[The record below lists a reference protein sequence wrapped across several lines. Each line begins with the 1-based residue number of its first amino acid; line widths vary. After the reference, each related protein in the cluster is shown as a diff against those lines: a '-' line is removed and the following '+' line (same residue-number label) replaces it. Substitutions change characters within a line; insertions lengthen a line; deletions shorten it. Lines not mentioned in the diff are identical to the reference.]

1 LTILVTGGAGF
12 IGSNFVEYVL
22 NKYDYKVIVVDA
34 LTYAGNLDNFPRNVR
49 NNPRFTFWQ
58 GNICNS
64 ELINELVDQ
73 SDAVFHFAAETHV
86 ARSIYDN
93 SRFFETDVLGT
104 QVIANAVLKHP
115 VDRYVHISSSEVY
128 GTAESEPMDEE
139 HPLKPMSPYASAK
152 AGADRLVYS
161 YQVTYDI
168 PAVIIRPFNNYGP
181 RQHLEKVVPRFI
193 TSAISDQPLPVHG
206 KGLSSRDWL
215 YVSDHCKAL
224 DKVLHGNM
232 AKLKGEVI
240 NLGTGRDININDIG
254 SIILDKTNKPHS
266 LITHTDDRMGQ
277 VMRHI
282 SSQDKARE
290 LLSWEA
296 ETSFEDGI
304 EETIEWYRKNQDWW
318 EKLIWMKSVP
328 VRTVNGQKVI
338 Y

>member
-1 LTILVTGGAGF
+1 MHGSTLTIVEHRHRDSWLIYRFFFRHFFGGELQLTILVTGGAGF

-22 NKYDYKVIVVDA
+22 NKYDYRVIVVDA

-49 NNPRFTFWQ
+49 NNSKFTFWQ

-64 ELINELVDQ
+64 ELMNELVDQ

-104 QVIANAVLKHP
+104 QVIANAVLKPP

-128 GTAESEPMDEE
+128 GTAESEPMDEG

-193 TSAISDQPLPVHG
+193 TSAISDQPLPIHG
-206 KGLSSRDWL
+206 K
-215 YVSDHCKAL
+215 
-224 DKVLHGNM
+224 
-232 AKLKGEVI
+232 KLKRLALCCRPLQG
-240 NLGTGRDININDIG
+240 
-254 SIILDKTNKPHS
+254 
-266 LITHTDDRMGQ
+266 
-277 VMRHI
+277 
-282 SSQDKARE
+282 A
-290 LLSWEA
+290 
-296 ETSFEDGI
+296 
-304 EETIEWYRKNQDWW
+304 
-318 EKLIWMKSVP
+318 
-328 VRTVNGQKVI
+328 
-338 Y
+338 